1 MRHFI
6 GLLCDDSGASIVEY
20 AVVAALIALP
30 MLAIGA
36 AIAATAATQL
46 TTTTGGLQHMGT
58 NPP

>member
-1 MRHFI
+1 MQQFLA
-6 GLLCDDSGASIVEY
+6 LLRDEDGASLVEY
-20 AVVAALIALP
+20 AMVAALIALP

>member
-1 MRHFI
+1 MI
-6 GLLCDDSGASIVEY
+6 
-20 AVVAALIALP
+20 AALIALP

-46 TTTTGGLQHMGT
+46 TTTTGGLQHLGT

>member
-1 MRHFI
+1 MHALRAFW
-6 GLLCDDSGASIVEY
+6 LDETGASLVEY
-20 AVVAALIALP
+20 GMIAALIALP

-46 TTTTGGLQHMGT
+46 TTTTGGLQHLGT

>member
-1 MRHFI
+1 MRQFI
-6 GLLCDDSGASIVEY
+6 ALLRDESGASMVEY